1 MSSVKDIALFISEE
15 DDYCTRPAGAQ
26 DSDDKDSGTQAL
38 YTVDDIE
45 EGLQQFERQRHID
58 VPEQPKFS
66 GGNGSMEPISILE
79 MVTKNESAVEEKLG
93 APPNGTDRLYTIE
106 DILEVLEMEDGHLSL
121 KDEQEKYV
129 DLRTEEPKETAKMMR
144 DRCRR
149 RMREEER
156 RIRKQ
161 TWRKYSLDSL
171 NSNSDKMST
180 GLSGQK
186 QERVDRTDDKERL
199 SERLSQLGG
208 DKQEQMTGTE
218 VKKLDLVPN
227 AEKNGDG
234 NAFLSRGPVEKTV
247 ATPVHDSVGNF
258 SESPL
263 SATQPLVD
271 DKVSAA
277 QSSQDVV
284 IGDGFDKKSST
295 STVSLPEIQNVIP
308 EETKS
313 RFHCP
318 LTEKTRRMVGNQRP
332 RSSGCGI
339 AGIQVR
345 SEYPRLECETKHV
358 HGNGIKPPACKE
370 VKSSPESSDYRQ
382 PMDGVSCKEETVTDS
397 QNRLRSEEVDRSAHE
412 QNMGKVNLNAGGKV
426 RRFFSGFTIACRLLC
441 CVSDTSSSEE

>member
-26 DSDDKDSGTQAL
+26 DSDDKDSGAQAL

-45 EGLQQFERQRHID
+45 EGLQQFERQRHVE
-58 VPEQPKFS
+58 VPKHPKVHGS
-66 GGNGSMEPISILE
+66 NGSLTLEPISILE
-79 MVTKNESAVEEKLG
+79 MVTKNEPAVEEKLG

-121 KDEQEKYV
+121 KDEQGKYV

-227 AEKNGDG
+227 SEKNGDG
-234 NAFLSRGPVEKTV
+234 NAFLSRGPDEKTV

-258 SESPL
+258 SESI
-263 SATQPLVD
+263 SANQPLVD

-277 QSSQDVV
+277 LSNQEVV
-284 IGDGFDKKSST
+284 IGDGFDRK
-295 STVSLPEIQNVIP
+295 STVSLPEVQNVIP
-308 EETKS
+308 EEIKN

-318 LTEKTRRMVGNQRP
+318 LTEKTRRMVGRQRP

-345 SEYPRLECETKHV
+345 SEYPRPECETKHV
-358 HGNGIKPPACKE
+358 HGNGIKPPACKRAG
-370 VKSSPESSDYRQ
+370 KSSPESSDYRQ
-382 PMDGVSCKEETVTDS
+382 PMDGVSCKEEAVIDS
-397 QNRLRSEEVDRSAHE
+397 QNRLRSEEVDRSSQG
-412 QNMGKVNLNAGGKV
+412 QNMGKANLSAGGKV
-426 RRFFSGFTIACRLLC
+426 RRFFAGFSWACRLLC
-441 CVSDTSSSEE
+441 CVSDTSGSEE